1 MPCQLLAAAMTPDKD
16 PVFDDSFSNI
26 EDAHQYV
33 SLLREALGEAQDT
46 IQEHLAITRH
56 EKGGERRVEA
66 LLLVTL
72 KLNQLHE
79 HFKASQTIL
88 NDLRTLRRLIFA
100 EREDYAGV
108 SERSAEAQRAQR

>member
-1 MPCQLLAAAMTPDKD
+1 MTPDQD
-16 PVFDDSFSNI
+16 PLFDHPFSNI

-33 SLLREALGEAQDT
+33 CLLREALAEARDT
-46 IQEHLAITRH
+46 IQEDLAITKH

-72 KLNQLHE
+72 KLNKLHE

-100 EREDYAGV
+100 ERGDYTAV
-108 SERSAEAQRAQR
+108 SERPAENIERPERLPAD

>member
-1 MPCQLLAAAMTPDKD
+1 MNDTL
-16 PVFDDSFSNI
+16 FDNPFTNI

-33 SLLREALGEAQDT
+33 SLLTEALAEAQDA
-46 IQEHLAITRH
+46 IQEDLAITRH
-56 EKGGERRVEA
+56 EKGGKRRVEA

-72 KLNQLHE
+72 KLNQLYE
-79 HFKASQTIL
+79 HFKASRTIL

-108 SERSAEAQRAQR
+108 SERSPEAQYADDRR